1 MGSVDDVFVTAAE
14 RMKRRRKMPD
24 PLRIGEGA
32 TVPRTYVQSQGR
44 IAFFNALYRLKPK
57 STHDLAGNEAM
68 RLMDRSNNATVA
80 AEKLFNW
87 DDLENI
93 DFEAYA
99 NMPRTPEEETAGAAV
114 DTFIRWWQAEY
125 NLQDEW
131 VQNYVSATM
140 GAAYAAWRSGQ
151 NVYDAPL
158 HYDPDWGGPDVY
170 DGLRAAEPIDLST
183 LRLVWHPE
191 HTLKRVPIYLHDLEI
206 PTHVVLDDAGMEIGE
221 YEDDGDIG
229 WFDRRMET
237 VEVAADRIINEAIRP
252 RLIGALNGKVR
263 DDLEFN
269 EAILPPKP
277 MKTPSAYEW
286 TVRYQVLGESRNK
299 IAASVERD
307 RTHVGREID
316 RVADLVGLTLR
327 PERGGRPAKSE

>member
-1 MGSVDDVFVTAAE
+1 VESVAESGRHRRLAE
-14 RMKRRRKMPD
+14 RIVRARRELAD
-24 PLRIGEGA
+24 PPRIGEGA
-32 TVPRTYVQSQGR
+32 TVSWNYAQSRGR
-44 IAFFNALYRLKPK
+44 LAFFNALYRCVPET
-57 STHDLAGNEAM
+57 THDLASAEARKIEQQRHDAFDAALD
-68 RLMDRSNNATVA
+68 RLDALGTLHTTPDDEILKDPGCVA
-80 AEKLFNW
+80 A
-87 DDLENI
+87 D
-93 DFEAYA
+93 
-99 NMPRTPEEETAGAAV
+99 AAR
-114 DTFIRWWQAEY
+114 DAFIRSWQATY
-125 NLQDEW
+125 NLNDEW
-131 VQNYVSATM
+131 IWDYAAATM
-140 GAAYAAWRSGQ
+140 TDAWQVWTVGG
-151 NVYDAPL
+151 VIYDAPL
-158 HYDPDWGGPDVY
+158 SWFSEGEPGIH
-170 DGLRAAEPIDLST
+170 DGLREPEPIDLSS

-221 YEDDGDIG
+221 YEDDGWIG
-229 WFDRRMET
+229 WFDRRTES
-237 VEVAADRIINEAIRP
+237 VEAAAKKIIDEFIRP